1 MTQATNEAT
10 GQIAIVK
17 QLTDDANAAKNAS
30 VEQTALAKK
39 ATDAANTAAGSVN
52 AAKEAATTAAAGANA
67 AKTASE
73 AQTALA
79 KKATDDVNAAKNASV
94 TQTGLAKKATDD
106 ANAAALAANNAVSG
120 VDAKVQAA
128 IDKLVAGAPDALDTL
143 TELAKALNN
152 DPNFAATMATELGK
166 KLNVSDIVNNL
177 TSGGTGKVLSA
188 EQGRL

>member
-1 MTQATNEAT
+1 MTSATEEAT
-10 GQIAIVK
+10 GQITLVK
-17 QLTDDANAAKNAS
+17 QLTDDANAAKSAS

-79 KKATDDVNAAKNASV
+79 KKATDDANAAKSASV

-143 TELAKALNN
+143 IELANALNN